1 VILDQF
7 KKRLHPSQS
16 GTWLDYGCG
25 QGHLLSECARRY
37 PNLVLIGVDESQ
49 KSREYIEH
57 IKNAT
62 FISNI
67 EDCDQRLDIVSM
79 VHVLEHLE
87 SPVKILSK
95 LKEKMKEDAL
105 LLIQIPT
112 FVRNPFDLIIFDHGM
127 FFTKKTISA
136 LLETAGFRVCTFA
149 RAVSQKEIT
158 VVARKST
165 ARLNRRSVTSRDV
178 KLTEAKLREG
188 ANYLSGLRDHAQL
201 KASGGK
207 VQIFGSSI
215 GACWLFNELGT
226 NNVACF
232 LDEDSERV
240 GNIFLG
246 KEIRPFA
253 QKNIDR
259 TVFPLDPETKDQVIR
274 RLQAT
279 KI

>member
-1 VILDQF
+1 
-7 KKRLHPSQS
+7 
-16 GTWLDYGCG
+16 
-25 QGHLLSECARRY
+25 
-37 PNLVLIGVDESQ
+37 
-49 KSREYIEH
+49 
-57 IKNAT
+57 
-62 FISNI
+62 
-67 EDCDQRLDIVSM
+67 M
-79 VHVLEHLE
+79 
-87 SPVKILSK
+87 
-95 LKEKMKEDAL
+95 
-105 LLIQIPT
+105 
-112 FVRNPFDLIIFDHGM
+112 
-127 FFTKKTISA
+127 
-136 LLETAGFRVCTFA
+136 
-149 RAVSQKEIT
+149 
-158 VVARKST
+158 
-165 ARLNRRSVTSRDV
+165 
-178 KLTEAKLREG
+178 TEAKLREG